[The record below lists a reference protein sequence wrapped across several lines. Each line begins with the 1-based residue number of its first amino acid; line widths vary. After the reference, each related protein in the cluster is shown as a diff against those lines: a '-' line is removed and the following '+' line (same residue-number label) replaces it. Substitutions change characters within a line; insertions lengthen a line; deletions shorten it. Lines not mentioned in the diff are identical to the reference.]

1 MIDLHCHLDLFPAP
15 HEVVRTCVER
25 GVYVLSVTTVPSAW
39 KGTLALAEGAPRIRT
54 ALGFHPQLAHQRRSE
69 LALFERLLPEA
80 RYVGEVG
87 LDGAAEFKPHWAD
100 QTMAFGRIL
109 ELCEQAGGRTLS
121 IHSRRAAW
129 AVLDQLEGK
138 RGAGTAILH
147 WFSGTAG
154 ELGRAITLGCWFS
167 VGPAMLATEK
177 GRALT
182 AKMPRD
188 RLLTE
193 TDGPFAQMRGKAAV
207 PWDTAQVIPILGH
220 IWNELSAGVER
231 QLIANLRRLTT
242 KV

>member
-1 MIDLHCHLDLFPAP
+1 MRRARSLCSIGYHGAIRVEGHSGSCGRSAENQNRARISPAARAP
-15 HEVVRTCVER
+15 TKVRTR
-25 GVYVLSVTTVPSAW
+25 PLRASSA
-39 KGTLALAEGAPRIRT
+39 RT
-54 ALGFHPQLAHQRRSE
+54 
-69 LALFERLLPEA
+69 

-87 LDGAAEFKPHWAD
+87 LDGAPEFKPHWAD

-121 IHSRRAAW
+121 IHSRRAAS

-193 TDGPFAQMRGKAAV
+193 TDGPFAQMRGTAAV

-220 IWNELSAGVER
+220 IWNEPSAGVER

>member
-1 MIDLHCHLDLFPAP
+1 MRRARRLCSIGYHGAIRVHGHSGSCGRSAEDQNRARISPAA
-15 HEVVRTCVER
+15 RTP
-25 GVYVLSVTTVPSAW
+25 T
-39 KGTLALAEGAPRIRT
+39 
-54 ALGFHPQLAHQRRSE
+54 
-69 LALFERLLPEA
+69 
-80 RYVGEVG
+80 VG
-87 LDGAAEFKPHWAD
+87 LDGAPEFKPHWAD
-100 QTMAFGRIL
+100 QTVAFGRIL

-121 IHSRRAAW
+121 IHSRRAAS

-207 PWDTAQVIPILGH
+207 PWDAAQVIPILGH
-220 IWNELSAGVER
+220 IWNESSAGVER